1 MKSLRLVFILVL
13 FLSILSMKTVF
24 AQSIPDN
31 GLEPEDVPLDLTIGL
46 LATGAAFLGYKKK

>member
-1 MKSLRLVFILVL
+1 
-13 FLSILSMKTVF
+13 MKTVF